1 MFPDTLDNAKV
12 LYYTPKGNYGDLF
25 YDNGTI
31 AAHFIYMAICKY
43 EKAEGF
49 YLFLCNEDFEVETDE
64 LYDSVEECMN
74 VHIYGNND
82 HGDILWI
89 AK

>member
-1 MFPDTLDNAKV
+1 MEIYFMIMEQQL
-12 LYYTPKGNYGDLF
+12 LISYIWLF
-25 YDNGTI
+25 D
-31 AAHFIYMAICKY
+31 

-74 VHIYGNND
+74 VHIYGNNG

>member
-1 MFPDTLDNAKV
+1 
-12 LYYTPKGNYGDLF
+12 
-25 YDNGTI
+25 
-31 AAHFIYMAICKY
+31 MAICKY

-74 VHIYGNND
+74 VHIYGNNG